1 MVTQITIEITKADG
15 SVEVV
20 NKYISKAANDI
31 KDAATDVAYMFKDKV
46 SEVKNEKFKGND
58 NNNEKTKSDKNEQV
72 DENVFTYTVNFED
85 ED

>member
-1 MVTQITIEITKADG
+1 
-15 SVEVV
+15 
-20 NKYISKAANDI
+20 
-31 KDAATDVAYMFKDKV
+31 MFKDKV

-58 NNNEKTKSDKNEQV
+58 NNNEKAKSDKNEQV

>member
-1 MVTQITIEITKADG
+1 
-15 SVEVV
+15 
-20 NKYISKAANDI
+20 
-31 KDAATDVAYMFKDKV
+31 MFKDKV